1 MLLQLVRTRVIW
13 SQSHL
18 TRIWV
23 ISRLFITHDSHFL
36 PCYEVHIEFVLQ
48 SLAHRPYGRAVKA
61 LAFETEV
68 CGFKSH
74 RGPFFVVSGVLYIHS
89 FEFDK
94 WFPWVLRLLLSMPS
108 IVLAWIQWC
117 FYWTNFDVLVPSLVF
132 LQNFYFAI
140 FLCVGTHMFA
150 LHDSVVYGY
159 DRYLDATVVML
170 AAFARWCNAFESL

>member
-108 IVLAWIQWC
+108 IVLAWIRWC

-132 LQNFYFAI
+132 YQI
-140 FLCVGTHMFA
+140 FIISRFLLCWYAHVC
-150 LHDSVVYGY
+150 V
-159 DRYLDATVVML
+159 
-170 AAFARWCNAFESL
+170 ARFSCLWIWSIFGCYSGNARRVCAMV